1 MGDIMNTRIKALRED
16 NDLTQT
22 QVATALG
29 ISQRKYS
36 YLETGVQQWTDDM
49 LIRLAVFY
57 QTSVD
62 YLLELTDDKA
72 PYPPKQ
78 SSNKQKNNS

>member
-1 MGDIMNTRIKALRED
+1 MNMRIKALRED
-16 NDLTQT
+16 RDLTQT
-22 QVATALG
+22 QVADALG

-36 YLETGVQQWTDDM
+36 YLETGVQQWTDEL

-62 YLLELTDDKA
+62 YLLERTDEKR
-72 PYPPKQ
+72 PYPEK
-78 SSNKQKNNS
+78 KR

>member
-1 MGDIMNTRIKALRED
+1 MNTRIKALRED

-22 QVATALG
+22 QVASALG

-36 YLETGVQQWTDDM
+36 YLETGVQQWTDEL

-57 QTSVD
+57 HTSVD
-62 YLLELTDDKA
+62 YLLELTDDKI
-72 PYPPKQ
+72 PYPPKRH
-78 SSNKQKNNS
+78 

>member
-1 MGDIMNTRIKALRED
+1 MRED

-22 QVATALG
+22 QVAMALG

-36 YLETGVQQWTDDM
+36 YLETGVQEWTEQL
-49 LIRLAVFY
+49 LIGLARFY

-62 YLLELTDDKA
+62 YLLELTDEKT
-72 PYPPKQ
+72 PYPDREK
-78 SSNKQKNNS
+78 

>member
-1 MGDIMNTRIKALRED
+1 MRED

-22 QVATALG
+22 QVAMALG

-36 YLETGVQQWTDDM
+36 YLETGVQEWM
-49 LIRLAVFY
+49 EELLIGLARFY

-62 YLLELTDDKA
+62 YLLELTDEKV
-72 PYPPKQ
+72 PYPDRRK
-78 SSNKQKNNS
+78 

>member
-16 NDLTQT
+16 SDLTQT

-36 YLETGVQQWTDDM
+36 YLETGVQQWTDEL
-49 LIRLAVFY
+49 LIRLAAFY
-57 QTSVD
+57 HTSVD
-62 YLLELTDDKA
+62 YLLGLTDEKT
-72 PYPPKQ
+72 PYSPRR
-78 SSNKQKNNS
+78 KNTAK